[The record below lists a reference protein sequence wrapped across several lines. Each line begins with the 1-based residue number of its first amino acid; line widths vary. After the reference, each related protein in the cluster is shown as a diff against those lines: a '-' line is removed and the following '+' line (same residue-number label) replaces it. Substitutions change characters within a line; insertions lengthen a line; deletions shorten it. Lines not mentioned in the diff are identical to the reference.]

1 MKGLKCSG
9 IIFVN
14 FFQVAKKCLPFYK
27 EYFGIGY
34 LLPKLDLIA
43 IQDFVIGNSALLID
57 IKICL
62 TFIYVLKDITWSHS
76 NNYSKVRALHFGS

>member
-43 IQDFVIGNSALLID
+43 IQDFVIGNSANSLLI
-57 IKICL
+57 
-62 TFIYVLKDITWSHS
+62 
-76 NNYSKVRALHFGS
+76 SKFALLFDMFYKTLHGLI